1 MSKFDASAFRS
12 QLVGDVARPNLHRVT
27 VIFPEGNGIN
37 EKFQFQ
43 CRSSQIPGFVI
54 GTIQVPYFGRMVKF
68 AGDRVVEDFAV
79 RVIQDEDY
87 KIRRAFEA
95 WQNRLD
101 LIGHGT
107 TRKERHDT
115 LAVYADVF
123 VEHFGK
129 DGEVIATYK
138 LLNAFPSV
146 IEPISLD
153 WEMNDT
159 AAEYGVVFTCDQVIP
174 DGLASQF
181 TELSQI

>member
-1 MSKFDASAFRS
+1 MAFDATAFRS
-12 QLVGDVARPNLHRVT
+12 QLIGDVARPNLHRVT
-27 VIFPEGNGIN
+27 VIFPEGGVD

-43 CRSSQIPGFVI
+43 CRSSQIPGYII
-54 GTIQVPYFGRMVKF
+54 GTIMVPYFGRMIKF

-101 LIGHGT
+101 IIGHGT
-107 TRKERHDT
+107 NRKERQDG
-115 LAVYADVF
+115 LGVYADVF

-129 DGEVIATYK
+129 DGEVIATYTLK
-138 LLNAFPSV
+138 NAFPTV

-153 WEMNDT
+153 WELNDT
-159 AAEYGVVFTCDQVIP
+159 AAEYGVVFTCDSVITS
-174 DGLASQF
+174 GG
-181 TELSQI
+181 TEFSETLSI